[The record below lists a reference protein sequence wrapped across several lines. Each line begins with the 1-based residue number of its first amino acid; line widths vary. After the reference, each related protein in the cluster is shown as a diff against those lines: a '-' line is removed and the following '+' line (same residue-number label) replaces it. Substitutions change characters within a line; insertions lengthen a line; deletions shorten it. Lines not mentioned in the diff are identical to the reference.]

1 MLKITKIFIKRTWIY
16 MKWEYWFILCGIL
29 MLCILSM
36 SQYLDEEIF
45 SGLLLFSGVAFLN
58 GLTKN
63 LNYENLECFNINQL

>member
-1 MLKITKIFIKRTWIY
+1 
-16 MKWEYWFILCGIL
+16 
-29 MLCILSM
+29 MLCNLSM

-63 LNYENLECFNINQL
+63 LNYEKLECFNINQL